1 MARVRMSWVG
11 PLKDLGVGVLVIA
24 FGRWL
29 DGVNGIIH
37 YLVAALPPPKIIL
50 LTSIMIV
57 IATVAVIVAPIIAA
71 VVTTPIIT
79 PVVRA
84 AIWLVEAR
92 SPTNILLNLL
102 VSLISIC
109 PILRHREKVLNRV
122 RPFAEKFG
130 PEGVMVA

>member
-1 MARVRMSWVG
+1 M
-11 PLKDLGVGVLVIA
+11 

-29 DGVNGIIH
+29 DGVDGVIH
-37 YLVAALPPPKIIL
+37 YSVAALPPPKIIL

-57 IATVAVIVAPIIAA
+57 IVTVAVIVAPIIAA

-84 AIWLVEAR
+84 VIWLVEVR
-92 SPTNILLNLL
+92 SPTNILLDLL

-109 PILRHREKVLNRV
+109 HFFAIV
-122 RPFAEKFG
+122 RRS
-130 PEGVMVA
+130 